1 MIIKHFETHRIN
13 LKLNKFILLY
23 GKNEG
28 LKNQLIKQLLEKNNN
43 SNVIKYDEKEIL
55 ENEDIFFESI
65 LSNSLFE
72 SEKFIIINRSTDKIY
87 GIIIELIEKNINGVA
102 IVVNASLLEKKSKL
116 RKLFEK
122 EKNLACI
129 ATYPDTN
136 ETLSNLAL
144 AFFKKINVS
153 ISQQN
158 VNLIV
163 DKCGGDRLNLENE
176 LKKIKFYLTKKKSIS
191 TEEILKLINL
201 SENHTFYELIDN
213 CLAKNKNKTINI
225 LNENNFSNEDCMIIL
240 RTFLFKAKKILVL
253 SMEYDKN
260 KDINKTINLA
270 KPPIFWKEK
279 DIIKTQLNKWN
290 PEKIKE
296 LIYLIND
303 IELQTKK
310 NYNNSLLIVTDFILK
325 QGYEE
330 TNN

>member
-1 MIIKHFETHRIN
+1 MIVKPYE
-13 LKLNKFILLY
+13 LNKIKNDLNFFLFY

-28 LKNQLIKQLLEKNNN
+28 LKRHYINQLFKNNM
-43 SNVIKYDEKEIL
+43 SKNVIKYEEKEIL
-55 ENEDIFFESI
+55 ENEDIFFENI
-65 LSNSLFE
+65 LSNSLFD
-72 SEKFIIINRSTDKIY
+72 SEKFIIINRSTDKIS
-87 GIIIELIEKNINGVA
+87 GIIIDLIERNIDGVA

-122 EKNLACI
+122 EKNLGCI

-136 ETLSNLAL
+136 EILSNLAL
-144 AFFKKINVS
+144 TFFKKINVS

-176 LKKIKFYLTKKKSIS
+176 LEKIKFFLTEKKSIS

-225 LNENNFSNEDCMIIL
+225 LNENNFSNEDCIIIL
-240 RTFLFKAKKILVL
+240 RTFLFKAKKILDL
-253 SMEYDKN
+253 AIEYDKN
-260 KDINKTINLA
+260 KDINKTINSA

-290 PEKIKE
+290 PKKIKE

-310 NYNNSLLIVTDFILK
+310 NYNSSLLIVTDFILK
-325 QGYEE
+325 QGYRE
-330 TNN
+330 TSN

>member
-1 MIIKHFETHRIN
+1 MIVKSYELDKIKNN
-13 LKLNKFILLY
+13 LNFFLFY

-28 LKNQLIKQLLEKNNN
+28 LKNQHIKQLLGKNNN

-72 SEKFIIINRSTDKIY
+72 NEKSIVINRGTDKINEIVINLIERNIDGITIIINA
-87 GIIIELIEKNINGVA
+87 NV
-102 IVVNASLLEKKSKL
+102 LEKKSKL

-136 ETLSNLAL
+136 EILSNLAL
-144 AFFKKINVS
+144 AFFKKMKIS

-158 VNLIV
+158 INLIV

-176 LKKIKFYLTKKKSIS
+176 LEKIKIYSTRKKSIS
-191 TEEILKLINL
+191 SEEISKLINL

-213 CLAKNKNKTINI
+213 CLAKNANKTLNI
-225 LNENNFSNEDCMIIL
+225 LNENNFSNEDCIIIL
-240 RTFLFKAKKILVL
+240 RTFLLKAKKILNL
-253 SMEYDKN
+253 SIEYDKN
-260 KDINKTINLA
+260 KDIKQTINSA
-270 KPPIFWKEK
+270 RPPIFWKEK
-279 DIIKTQLNKWN
+279 DIVETQLNKWT
-290 PEKIKE
+290 PEKIRE

-303 IELQTKK
+303 IELQIKK
-310 NYNNSLLIVTDFILK
+310 NYNNSILLVTDFILNQEYTK
-325 QGYEE
+325 

>member
-1 MIIKHFETHRIN
+1 MIVKSYE
-13 LKLNKFILLY
+13 LNKIKNNLNFFLFY

-28 LKNQLIKQLLEKNNN
+28 LKNQHIKQLLEKNNN

-72 SEKFIIINRSTDKIY
+72 NEKSIIINRGTDKINEIVLNLIERNI
-87 GIIIELIEKNINGVA
+87 GDIKIII
-102 IVVNASLLEKKSKL
+102 NANVLEKKSKL

-136 ETLSNLAL
+136 EILSNLAL
-144 AFFKKINVS
+144 AFFKKIKIS

-158 VNLIV
+158 INLIV

-176 LKKIKFYLTKKKSIS
+176 LEKIKIYSIKKKSIS
-191 TEEILKLINL
+191 SEEILKLINL
-201 SENHTFYELIDN
+201 SENHTFYELVDN
-213 CLAKNKNKTINI
+213 CLAKNANKTINI
-225 LNENNFSNEDCMIIL
+225 LNENNFSNEDCIIIL
-240 RTFLFKAKKILVL
+240 RTFLLKAKKILSL
-253 SMEYDKN
+253 SIEYDKN
-260 KDINKTINLA
+260 KDINQTINSA

-279 DIIKTQLNKWN
+279 DLVKTQLNKWT
-290 PEKIKE
+290 PETIRE

-303 IELQTKK
+303 IELQMKK
-310 NYNNSLLIVTDFILK
+310 NYNNSILLVTDLILNQK
-325 QGYEE
+325 YTK

>member
-1 MIIKHFETHRIN
+1 MIVKSYE
-13 LKLNKFILLY
+13 LNKIKNNLNFFLFY
-23 GKNEG
+23 GQNEG
-28 LKNQLIKQLLEKNNN
+28 LKNQHIKQLLEKNNN
-43 SNVIKYDEKEIL
+43 NNVIKYDEKEIL

-72 SEKFIIINRSTDKIY
+72 NEKSIVINRGSDKIYEILINLIKRNIDGITIIINA
-87 GIIIELIEKNINGVA
+87 NV
-102 IVVNASLLEKKSKL
+102 LEKKSKL

-136 ETLSNLAL
+136 EILSGLAI
-144 AFFKKINVS
+144 AFFKKIKIS

-158 VNLIV
+158 INLIV

-176 LKKIKFYLTKKKSIS
+176 LEKIKIYLTEKKSIS
-191 TEEILKLINL
+191 SEEISKLINL

-213 CLAKNKNKTINI
+213 CLAKNTNKTINI
-225 LNENNFSNEDCMIIL
+225 LNENNFSNEDCIIIL
-240 RTFLFKAKKILVL
+240 RTFLLKAKKILNL
-253 SMEYDKN
+253 SLEYEKN
-260 KDINKTINLA
+260 KDINQTINSA

-279 DIIKTQLNKWN
+279 DIVKSQLNKWK

-303 IELQTKK
+303 IELQIKK
-310 NYNNSLLIVTDFILK
+310 NYNNSIMLVTDFILS
-325 QGYEE
+325 QGNLEI
-330 TNN
+330 NN

>member
-1 MIIKHFETHRIN
+1 MIIKSYELDKIKN
-13 LKLNKFILLY
+13 DLNFFLFY

-28 LKNQLIKQLLEKNNN
+28 LKNQHIKQLLGKNNN

-72 SEKFIIINRSTDKIY
+72 NEKSIIINRGTDKINE
-87 GIIIELIEKNINGVA
+87 IIINLIERNING
-102 IVVNASLLEKKSKL
+102 ITIIINANVLEKKSKL

-136 ETLSNLAL
+136 EILSNLTL
-144 AFFKKINVS
+144 AFFKKIKIS

-158 VNLIV
+158 INLIV

-176 LKKIKFYLTKKKSIS
+176 LEKIKIYSTKKKSIS
-191 TEEILKLINL
+191 SEEISKLINL

-213 CLAKNKNKTINI
+213 CLAKNANKTINI
-225 LNENNFSNEDCMIIL
+225 LNENNFSNEDCIIIL
-240 RTFLFKAKKILVL
+240 RTFLLKAKKILSL
-253 SMEYDKN
+253 SIEYDKN
-260 KDINKTINLA
+260 KDINQTINSA

-279 DIIKTQLNKWN
+279 DIVKTQLNKWT
-290 PEKIKE
+290 PETIRE

-303 IELQTKK
+303 IELQIKK
-310 NYNNSLLIVTDFILK
+310 NYNNSILLVTDFILNQEYTK
-325 QGYEE
+325 

>member
-1 MIIKHFETHRIN
+1 MIVKPYELDKIKN
-13 LKLNKFILLY
+13 DLKFFLLY

-28 LKNQLIKQLLEKNNN
+28 LKKHYINQLLENNE
-43 SNVIKYDEKEIL
+43 SNNTIKYEEKEIL
-55 ENEDIFFESI
+55 ENEDIFFENI

-72 SEKFIIINRSTDKIY
+72 SEKFIIINRSTDRIS
-87 GIIIELIEKNINGVA
+87 GIIIDLIKRNINDVV

-136 ETLSNLAL
+136 EILSNLAL
-144 AFFKKINVS
+144 AFFKKVNVP

-158 VNLIV
+158 INLII

-176 LKKIKFYLTKKKSIS
+176 LEKIKFYLTEKKSIS

-225 LNENNFSNEDCMIIL
+225 LNENNFSNEDCIIIL
-240 RTFLFKAKKILVL
+240 RTFLFKAKKILDL
-253 SMEYDKN
+253 SIEYDKN
-260 KDINKTINLA
+260 KDINKTINSA

-290 PEKIKE
+290 PRKIRE

-303 IELQTKK
+303 IELKIKK
-310 NYNNSLLIVTDFILK
+310 NYNNSILLVTDFILN
-325 QGYEE
+325 QGHKE

>member
-1 MIIKHFETHRIN
+1 MIVKSYELDKIKNN
-13 LKLNKFILLY
+13 LNFFLFY

-28 LKNQLIKQLLEKNNN
+28 LKNQHIKQLLGENNN

-72 SEKFIIINRSTDKIY
+72 NEKSIVINRGTDKINEIIIN
-87 GIIIELIEKNINGVA
+87 LIERNING
-102 IVVNASLLEKKSKL
+102 ITIIINANVLEKKSKL

-136 ETLSNLAL
+136 EILSNLAL
-144 AFFKKINVS
+144 AFFKKIKIS

-158 VNLIV
+158 INLIV

-176 LKKIKFYLTKKKSIS
+176 LEKIKIYSTKKKSIS
-191 TEEILKLINL
+191 SEEISKLINL

-213 CLAKNKNKTINI
+213 CLAKNANKTINI
-225 LNENNFSNEDCMIIL
+225 LNENNFSNEDCIIIL
-240 RTFLFKAKKILVL
+240 RTFLLKAKKILNL
-253 SMEYDKN
+253 SIEYNKN
-260 KDINKTINLA
+260 KDINQTINSA
-270 KPPIFWKEK
+270 RPPIFWKEK
-279 DIIKTQLNKWN
+279 DIVKTQLNKWT
-290 PEKIKE
+290 PETIRE

-303 IELQTKK
+303 IELQIKK
-310 NYNNSLLIVTDFILK
+310 NYNNSILLVTDFILNQEYSK
-325 QGYEE
+325 

>member
-1 MIIKHFETHRIN
+1 MIVKSYELDKIKN
-13 LKLNKFILLY
+13 DLNFFLFY

-28 LKNQLIKQLLEKNNN
+28 LKNQHIKQLLGKNNN

-72 SEKFIIINRSTDKIY
+72 NEKSIVINRGTDKINEIIINLIERNIDGIT
-87 GIIIELIEKNINGVA
+87 III
-102 IVVNASLLEKKSKL
+102 NANVLEKKSKL

-136 ETLSNLAL
+136 EILSNLTL
-144 AFFKKINVS
+144 AFFKKIKIS

-158 VNLIV
+158 INLIV

-176 LKKIKFYLTKKKSIS
+176 LEKIKIYSTKKKSIS
-191 TEEILKLINL
+191 SEEISKLINL

-213 CLAKNKNKTINI
+213 CLAKNANKTINI
-225 LNENNFSNEDCMIIL
+225 LNENNFSNEDCIIIL
-240 RTFLFKAKKILVL
+240 RTFLLKAKKILSL
-253 SMEYDKN
+253 SIEYDKN
-260 KDINKTINLA
+260 KDINQTINSA

-279 DIIKTQLNKWN
+279 DIVKTQLNKWT
-290 PEKIKE
+290 PEKIRE

-303 IELQTKK
+303 IELQIKK
-310 NYNNSLLIVTDFILK
+310 NYNNSILLVTDFILNQEYSK
-325 QGYEE
+325 

>member
-1 MIIKHFETHRIN
+1 MIIKSYELDKIKN
-13 LKLNKFILLY
+13 DLNFFLFY

-28 LKNQLIKQLLEKNNN
+28 LKNQHIKQLLEKNNN
-43 SNVIKYDEKEIL
+43 NNVIKYDEKEVL

-72 SEKFIIINRSTDKIY
+72 NEKSIIINRGTDKINE
-87 GIIIELIEKNINGVA
+87 IIINLIERNING
-102 IVVNASLLEKKSKL
+102 ITIIINANVLEKKSKL

-136 ETLSNLAL
+136 EILSNLTL
-144 AFFKKINVS
+144 AFFKKIKIS

-158 VNLIV
+158 INLIV

-176 LKKIKFYLTKKKSIS
+176 LEKIKIYSTKKKSIS
-191 TEEILKLINL
+191 SEEISKLINL

-213 CLAKNKNKTINI
+213 CLAKNANKTINI
-225 LNENNFSNEDCMIIL
+225 LNENNFSNEDCIIIL
-240 RTFLFKAKKILVL
+240 RTFLLKAKKILSL
-253 SMEYDKN
+253 SIEYDKN
-260 KDINKTINLA
+260 KDINQTINSA

-279 DIIKTQLNKWN
+279 DIVKTQLNKWT
-290 PEKIKE
+290 PETIRE

-303 IELQTKK
+303 IELQIKK
-310 NYNNSLLIVTDFILK
+310 NYNNSILLVTDFILNQEYTK
-325 QGYEE
+325 

>member
-1 MIIKHFETHRIN
+1 MIVKPYELDKIKN
-13 LKLNKFILLY
+13 DLKFFLFY

-28 LKNQLIKQLLEKNNN
+28 LKRHYINQLFKNNK
-43 SNVIKYDEKEIL
+43 SKNVIKYEEKEIL
-55 ENEDIFFESI
+55 ENEEIFFENI

-72 SEKFIIINRSTDKIY
+72 SEKFIIINRSTDKIS
-87 GIIIELIEKNINGVA
+87 GIIIDLIERNINGVV
-102 IVVNASLLEKKSKL
+102 IVVDAGLLEKKSKL

-122 EKNLACI
+122 EKDLACI

-136 ETLSNLAL
+136 EILSNLAL
-144 AFFKKINVS
+144 TFFKKIDVS
-153 ISQQN
+153 ISRQN

-176 LKKIKFYLTKKKSIS
+176 LEKIKFYLTEKKSIS

-225 LNENNFSNEDCMIIL
+225 LNENSFSNEDCIIIL
-240 RTFLFKAKKILVL
+240 RTFLFKAKKILGL
-253 SMEYDKN
+253 SIEYEKN
-260 KDINKTINLA
+260 KDINKTINSA

-303 IELQTKK
+303 IELQIKK
-310 NYNNSLLIVTDFILK
+310 DYNNSILIVTDFILA
-325 QGYEE
+325 QGYSEIS
-330 TNN
+330 N

>member
-1 MIIKHFETHRIN
+1 MIVKPYELDKIKN
-13 LKLNKFILLY
+13 DLKFFLFY

-28 LKNQLIKQLLEKNNN
+28 LKRHYINQLFKNNK
-43 SNVIKYDEKEIL
+43 SKNVIKYEEKEIL
-55 ENEDIFFESI
+55 ENEEIFFENI

-72 SEKFIIINRSTDKIY
+72 SEKFIIINRSTDKIS
-87 GIIIELIEKNINGVA
+87 GIIIDLIERNINGVV
-102 IVVNASLLEKKSKL
+102 IVIDAGLLEKKSKL

-122 EKNLACI
+122 EKDLACI

-136 ETLSNLAL
+136 EILSNLAL
-144 AFFKKINVS
+144 TFFKKIDVS
-153 ISQQN
+153 ISRQN

-163 DKCGGDRLNLENE
+163 DKCSGDRLNLENE
-176 LKKIKFYLTKKKSIS
+176 LEKIKFYLTEKKSIS

-225 LNENNFSNEDCMIIL
+225 LNENSFSNEDCIIIL
-240 RTFLFKAKKILVL
+240 RTFLFKAKKILAL
-253 SMEYDKN
+253 SIEYDKN
-260 KDINKTINLA
+260 KDINKTINSA

-303 IELQTKK
+303 IELQIKK
-310 NYNNSLLIVTDFILK
+310 DYNNSILIVTDFILA
-325 QGYEE
+325 QGYSEIS
-330 TNN
+330 N

>member
-1 MIIKHFETHRIN
+1 MIVKPYELDKIKN
-13 LKLNKFILLY
+13 DLKFFLFY

-28 LKNQLIKQLLEKNNN
+28 LKRHYINQLFKNNK
-43 SNVIKYDEKEIL
+43 SKNVIKYDEKEIL
-55 ENEDIFFESI
+55 ENEEIFFENI

-72 SEKFIIINRSTDKIY
+72 SEKFIIINRSTDKIS
-87 GIIIELIEKNINGVA
+87 GIIIDLIERNINGVV
-102 IVVNASLLEKKSKL
+102 IVIDAGLLEKKSKL

-122 EKNLACI
+122 EKDLACI

-136 ETLSNLAL
+136 EILSNLAL
-144 AFFKKINVS
+144 TFFKKIDVS
-153 ISQQN
+153 ISRQN

-176 LKKIKFYLTKKKSIS
+176 LEKIKFYLIEKKSIS

-201 SENHTFYELIDN
+201 SENHTFYELIDH

-225 LNENNFSNEDCMIIL
+225 LNENSFSNEDCIIIL
-240 RTFLFKAKKILVL
+240 RTFLFKAKKILGL
-253 SMEYDKN
+253 SIEYEKN
-260 KDINKTINLA
+260 KDINKTINSA

-303 IELQTKK
+303 IELQIKK
-310 NYNNSLLIVTDFILK
+310 DYNNSILIVTDFILA
-325 QGYEE
+325 QGYSEIS
-330 TNN
+330 N

>member
-1 MIIKHFETHRIN
+1 
-13 LKLNKFILLY
+13 
-23 GKNEG
+23 
-28 LKNQLIKQLLEKNNN
+28 LENNKNN
-43 SNVIKYDEKEIL
+43 SVIKYEEKEIL
-55 ENEDIFFESI
+55 ENEDIFFENI

-72 SEKFIIINRSTDKIY
+72 SEKFIIINRSTDKIS
-87 GIIIELIEKNINGVA
+87 GIIIDLMERNINGVA

-144 AFFKKINVS
+144 VFFKKIKIA

-158 VNLIV
+158 INLIV
-163 DKCGGDRLNLENE
+163 NKCGGDRLNLENE
-176 LKKIKFYLTKKKSIS
+176 LEKIKIYSTKKKSIS
-191 TEEILKLINL
+191 SEEISKLINL

-213 CLAKNKNKTINI
+213 CLAKNANKTINI
-225 LNENNFSNEDCMIIL
+225 LNENNFSNEDCIIIL
-240 RTFLFKAKKILVL
+240 RTFLLKAKKILSL
-253 SMEYDKN
+253 SIEYNKN
-260 KDINKTINLA
+260 KDINQTINSA

-279 DIIKTQLNKWN
+279 DIVKTQLNKWT
-290 PEKIKE
+290 PEKIRE

-303 IELQTKK
+303 IELQIKK
-310 NYNNSLLIVTDFILK
+310 NYNNSILLVTDFILNQEYTK
-325 QGYEE
+325 

>member
-1 MIIKHFETHRIN
+1 MIVKSYE
-13 LKLNKFILLY
+13 LNKIKNNLNFFLFY

-43 SNVIKYDEKEIL
+43 VFKYDEKEIF

-72 SEKFIIINRSTDKIY
+72 NEKNIIINRGTDRINEIVINLIERNID
-87 GIIIELIEKNINGVA
+87 GITIII
-102 IVVNASLLEKKSKL
+102 NANVLEKKSKL

-136 ETLSNLAL
+136 EILSNLAL
-144 AFFKKINVS
+144 AFFKKIKIS

-158 VNLIV
+158 INLIV

-176 LKKIKFYLTKKKSIS
+176 LEKIRIYSTKKKSIS
-191 TEEILKLINL
+191 SEEISKLINL

-213 CLAKNKNKTINI
+213 CLAKNANKTLNI
-225 LNENNFSNEDCMIIL
+225 LNENNFTNEDCIIIL
-240 RTFLFKAKKILVL
+240 RTFLLRAKKILGL
-253 SMEYDKN
+253 SLEYDKN
-260 KDINKTINLA
+260 KDINKTINSA

-279 DIIKTQLNKWN
+279 DIVRTQLNKWK

-303 IELQTKK
+303 VELQIKK
-310 NYNNSLLIVTDFILK
+310 DYKNSILIVTDFILA
-325 QGYEE
+325 QGYTEIS
-330 TNN
+330 N

>member
-1 MIIKHFETHRIN
+1 MIVKPYELDKIKN
-13 LKLNKFILLY
+13 DLKFFLFY

-28 LKNQLIKQLLEKNNN
+28 LKRHYINQLFKNNK
-43 SNVIKYDEKEIL
+43 SKNVIKYEEKEIL
-55 ENEDIFFESI
+55 ENEEIFFENI

-72 SEKFIIINRSTDKIY
+72 SEKFIIINRSTDKIS
-87 GIIIELIEKNINGVA
+87 GIIIDLIERNINGVV
-102 IVVNASLLEKKSKL
+102 IVIDAGLLEKKSKL

-122 EKNLACI
+122 EKDLACI

-136 ETLSNLAL
+136 EILSNLAL
-144 AFFKKINVS
+144 TFFKKIDVS
-153 ISQQN
+153 ISRQN

-176 LKKIKFYLTKKKSIS
+176 LEKIKFYLIEKKSIS

-225 LNENNFSNEDCMIIL
+225 LNENSFSNEDCIIIL
-240 RTFLFKAKKILVL
+240 RTFLFKAKKILGL
-253 SMEYDKN
+253 SIEYEKN
-260 KDINKTINLA
+260 KDINKTINSA

-303 IELQTKK
+303 IELQIKK
-310 NYNNSLLIVTDFILK
+310 DYNNSILIVTDFILA
-325 QGYEE
+325 QGYSEIS
-330 TNN
+330 N

>member
-1 MIIKHFETHRIN
+1 MIVKSYELDKIKNN
-13 LKLNKFILLY
+13 LNFFLFY

-28 LKNQLIKQLLEKNNN
+28 LKNQHIKKLLEKNNN

-72 SEKFIIINRSTDKIY
+72 NEKSIIINRGTDKINE
-87 GIIIELIEKNINGVA
+87 IIINLIERNIDG
-102 IVVNASLLEKKSKL
+102 ITIIINANVLEKKSKL

-136 ETLSNLAL
+136 EILSNLTL
-144 AFFKKINVS
+144 AFFKKIKIS

-158 VNLIV
+158 INLIV

-176 LKKIKFYLTKKKSIS
+176 LEKIKIYSTKKKSIS
-191 TEEILKLINL
+191 SEEISKLINL

-213 CLAKNKNKTINI
+213 CLAKNANKTINI
-225 LNENNFSNEDCMIIL
+225 LNENNFSNEDCIIIL
-240 RTFLFKAKKILVL
+240 RTFLLKAKKILSL
-253 SMEYDKN
+253 SIEYDKN
-260 KDINKTINLA
+260 KDINQTINSA

-279 DIIKTQLNKWN
+279 DIVKTQLNKWT
-290 PEKIKE
+290 PETIRE

-303 IELQTKK
+303 IELQIKK
-310 NYNNSLLIVTDFILK
+310 NYNNSILLVTDFILNQEYTK
-325 QGYEE
+325 

>member
-1 MIIKHFETHRIN
+1 MIVKPYELDKIKN
-13 LKLNKFILLY
+13 DLKFFLFY

-28 LKNQLIKQLLEKNNN
+28 LKRHYINQLFKNNK
-43 SNVIKYDEKEIL
+43 SKNVIKYEEKEIL
-55 ENEDIFFESI
+55 ENEEIFFENI

-72 SEKFIIINRSTDKIY
+72 SEKFIIINRSTDKIS
-87 GIIIELIEKNINGVA
+87 GIIIDLIERNINGVV
-102 IVVNASLLEKKSKL
+102 IVIDAGLLEKKSKL

-122 EKNLACI
+122 EKDLACI

-136 ETLSNLAL
+136 EILSNLAL
-144 AFFKKINVS
+144 TFFKKIDVS
-153 ISQQN
+153 ISRQN

-176 LKKIKFYLTKKKSIS
+176 LEKIKFYLIEKKSIS

-201 SENHTFYELIDN
+201 SENHTFYELIDH

-225 LNENNFSNEDCMIIL
+225 LNENSFSNEDCIIIL
-240 RTFLFKAKKILVL
+240 RTFLFKAKKILGL
-253 SMEYDKN
+253 SIEYEKN
-260 KDINKTINLA
+260 KDINKTINSA

-303 IELQTKK
+303 IELQIKK
-310 NYNNSLLIVTDFILK
+310 DYNNSILIVTDFILA
-325 QGYEE
+325 QGYSEIS
-330 TNN
+330 N

>member
-1 MIIKHFETHRIN
+1 MIVKSYELDKIKNN
-13 LKLNKFILLY
+13 LNFFLFY

-28 LKNQLIKQLLEKNNN
+28 LKNQHIKQLLGENNN

-72 SEKFIIINRSTDKIY
+72 NEKSIVINRGTDKINEIIINLIERNIDGIT
-87 GIIIELIEKNINGVA
+87 III
-102 IVVNASLLEKKSKL
+102 NANVLEKKSKL

-136 ETLSNLAL
+136 EILSNLAL
-144 AFFKKINVS
+144 AFFKKIKIS

-158 VNLIV
+158 INLIV

-176 LKKIKFYLTKKKSIS
+176 LEKIKIYSTKKKSIS
-191 TEEILKLINL
+191 SEEISKLINL

-213 CLAKNKNKTINI
+213 CLAKNANKTLNI
-225 LNENNFSNEDCMIIL
+225 LNENNFSNEDCIIIL
-240 RTFLFKAKKILVL
+240 RTFLLKAKKILNL
-253 SMEYDKN
+253 SIEYNKN
-260 KDINKTINLA
+260 KDINQTINSA
-270 KPPIFWKEK
+270 RPPIFWKEK
-279 DIIKTQLNKWN
+279 DIVKTQLNKWT
-290 PEKIKE
+290 PEKIRE

-303 IELQTKK
+303 IELQIKK
-310 NYNNSLLIVTDFILK
+310 NYNNSILLVTDFILNQEYSK
-325 QGYEE
+325 